1 MQKLESQIN
10 GKSHGAPKNHPRGWK
25 SDNLTL
31 RCGLGHEPAFSGMF
45 GLSIMPGHGK
55 SNLENPRQTAS
66 LRRGQWVHMLMISFH
81 RRAAIYLALTGCFL
95 TGCNVGPK
103 YHSPP
108 VNPPAAYKE
117 LTPDDYKNTD
127 GWKVAQPKDDAL
139 RGKWWEIFGDPQL
152 NALEEKVN
160 VSNQNI
166 AAAAASFF
174 AARALVKEAR
184 SQLFPTVT
192 TTPAITV
199 QRPSATVSSGKA
211 GGSTSSSTGTFTDST
226 FPFDATW
233 QPDLFGR
240 IRNTIKSAAYAAQA
254 SAADLENTRLTVQ
267 ADLAID
273 YFELRGQD
281 ALKQLLDSTV
291 VTYQQSL
298 DFTKAQYETG
308 IGADEAVAEAETQLE
323 ATQAQDVAL
332 GIQRAQFEHAI
343 AMLTGQPAS
352 TFSLPIEPLTSS
364 PPAIPI
370 GVPSQLL
377 ERRPDIA
384 EAERLM
390 AQANA
395 QIGIAR
401 AAYYPTVTLSA
412 AAGLESTAIA
422 SWFTWPSRFFSVG
435 PAAAETIFDAGL
447 RRATMEQFRAQY
459 DETVAN
465 YRQTVLTAFQQV
477 EDNLASLRILSG
489 EIQYQDTAVKSAER
503 TLAIAQDRYK
513 LGIDPYLNVL
523 TAQTA
528 LLSNQETAVN
538 LRIQQMTASG
548 GLIEALGGGWNASQ
562 LPSPAQ
568 LISKVP

>member
-1 MQKLESQIN
+1 MLSFQ
-10 GKSHGAPKNHPRGWK
+10 
-25 SDNLTL
+25 L
-31 RCGLGHEPAFSGMF
+31 RA
-45 GLSIMPGHGK
+45 
-55 SNLENPRQTAS
+55 R
-66 LRRGQWVHMLMISFH
+66 
-81 RRAAIYLALTGCFL
+81 IYLAVASCLL
-95 TGCNVGPK
+95 LAGCNVGPK
-103 YHSPP
+103 YSRPP
-108 VNPPAAYKE
+108 VAAPAAYKE
-117 LTPDDYKNTD
+117 LTPYDYKNTD
-127 GWKVAQPKDDAL
+127 GWKLAQPKDDTL

-166 AAAAASFF
+166 AAATANFF

-192 TTPAITV
+192 TNPAITA
-199 QRPSATVSSGKA
+199 QRPSATVSTGKA
-211 GGSTSSSTGTFTDST
+211 GGATVTPRST
-226 FPFDATW
+226 FAEYALPFDATW

-240 IRNTIKSAAYAAQA
+240 IRNTINSAAYGAQA
-254 SAADLENTRLTVQ
+254 SAADLENARLTVQ

-273 YFELRGQD
+273 YFDLRGQD

-291 VTYQQSL
+291 TTYQQSL
-298 DFTKAQYETG
+298 DYTKAQYETG
-308 IGADEAVAEAETQLE
+308 IGTDEAVAEAETQLE
-323 ATQAQDVAL
+323 STQAQDTAL

-343 AMLTGQPAS
+343 ATLTGQPAS
-352 TFSLPIEPLTSS
+352 TFSIPSEPLSSS

-370 GVPSQLL
+370 GVPSELL

-384 EAERLM
+384 AAERLM

-401 AAYYPTVTLSA
+401 AAYFPTVTISA

-435 PAAAETIFDAGL
+435 PAAAETILDAGL

-489 EIQYQDTAVKSAER
+489 EIQYQDTAVKSAAR
-503 TLAIAQDRYK
+503 TLAISQDRYK

-523 TAQTA
+523 TAQTT
-528 LLSNQETAVN
+528 LLANQQAAVN

-568 LISKVP
+568 LITTLP

>member
-1 MQKLESQIN
+1 V
-10 GKSHGAPKNHPRGWK
+10 
-25 SDNLTL
+25 
-31 RCGLGHEPAFSGMF
+31 
-45 GLSIMPGHGK
+45 
-55 SNLENPRQTAS
+55 TAC
-66 LRRGQWVHMLMISFH
+66 L
-81 RRAAIYLALTGCFL
+81 LAGC
-95 TGCNVGPK
+95 TVGPK
-103 YHSPP
+103 YHTPSAET
-108 VNPPAAYKE
+108 PAAYKE
-117 LTPDDYKNTD
+117 LTPADYKNTQ

-160 VSNQNI
+160 ISNQNI
-166 AAAAASFF
+166 ASAAASFF

-192 TTPAITV
+192 TNPAITV
-199 QRPSATVSSGKA
+199 QRPSATLSNSKA
-211 GGSTSSSTGTFTDST
+211 GGSTSSAVGTFTDYT
-226 FPFDATW
+226 LPFDATW

-240 IRNTIKSAAYAAQA
+240 IRNTIKSAAYGAQA
-254 SAADLENTRLTVQ
+254 SAADLENIRLTAQ
-267 ADLAID
+267 ADVAVD
-273 YFELRGQD
+273 YFQLRGQD

-291 VTYQQSL
+291 VAYQQSL
-298 DFTKAQYETG
+298 DFAKAQYETG
-308 IGADEAVAEAETQLE
+308 IGTDEAVAQAETQLE
-323 ATQAQDVAL
+323 ATQAQDAAL

-352 TFSLPIEPLTSS
+352 TFSIPIEPLSSS
-364 PPAIPI
+364 PPAIPFGI
-370 GVPSQLL
+370 PSQLL

-384 EAERLM
+384 EAERLV

-401 AAYYPTVTLSA
+401 AAYFPTVTLSA
-412 AAGLESTAIA
+412 AAGLESTAIT

-477 EDNLASLRILSG
+477 EDNLASLRILSV
-489 EIQYQDTAVKSAER
+489 EIQYQDTAVKSAGKS
-503 TLAIAQDRYK
+503 LAIAQDRYK

>member
-1 MQKLESQIN
+1 M
-10 GKSHGAPKNHPRGWK
+10 
-25 SDNLTL
+25 
-31 RCGLGHEPAFSGMF
+31 C
-45 GLSIMPGHGK
+45 
-55 SNLENPRQTAS
+55 
-66 LRRGQWVHMLMISFH
+66 
-81 RRAAIYLALTGCFL
+81 LAVTSCLLAGC
-95 TGCNVGPK
+95 TVGPK
-103 YHSPP
+103 YHTPTADT
-108 VNPPAAYKE
+108 PAAYKE
-117 LTPDDYKNTD
+117 LTPADFKNTE

-139 RGKWWEIFGDPQL
+139 RGKWWEIFNDPQL

-184 SQLFPTVT
+184 SQLFPRVT
-192 TTPAITV
+192 TNPAITV
-199 QRPSATVSSGKA
+199 QRPSATLSSGKA
-211 GGSTSSSTGTFTDST
+211 GGSTSSSAST
-226 FPFDATW
+226 FSDYTLPFDATW
-233 QPDLFGR
+233 EPDLFGR
-240 IRNTIKSAAYAAQA
+240 IRNAVRSAAYGAQA

-267 ADLAID
+267 ADVAAD
-273 YFELRGQD
+273 YFQLRGQD

-291 VTYQQSL
+291 IAFQQSL
-298 DFTKAQYETG
+298 DLTRALYETG
-308 IGADEAVAEAETQLE
+308 IGTDEAVAQAETQLE
-323 ATQAQDVAL
+323 ATQAQDAAL
-332 GIQRAQFEHAI
+332 GVQRAQFEHAI

-352 TFSLPIEPLTSS
+352 TFSIPIEPLSSS
-364 PPAIPI
+364 PPAIPF

-384 EAERLM
+384 EAERLV

-401 AAYYPTVTLSA
+401 AAYFPTVTLSA
-412 AAGLESTAIA
+412 AAGLESTSIA
-422 SWFTWPSRFFSVG
+422 SWFTWPSRFFSIG
-435 PAAAETIFDAGL
+435 PAAAETLFDAGL
-447 RRATMEQFRAQY
+447 RRATVEQFRAQY
-459 DETVAN
+459 DQTVAN

-477 EDNLASLRILSG
+477 EDNLASLRILSV
-489 EIQYQDTAVKSAER
+489 EIQYQDTAVKSAEKS
-503 TLAIAQDRYK
+503 LAIAKDRYK